1 MESSEVSR
9 KDIVILGAGGF
20 AREVA
25 FLVDDINRAS
35 TEPPWNLLGYID
47 AAPPAEAAFN
57 GKYPIV
63 GDDDYLISLG
73 REIYAVPGIGTP
85 DIIRRLHEKFRSRT
99 HIRFPNLIHPNV
111 VMDRDRIRLG
121 EGNVICA
128 NCVLTTDIVLGDG
141 NILNLACT
149 VGHEMVIGNYCV
161 FNPGANLSG
170 GVTIEDGC
178 LVGTGATVLQYLRVG
193 AGAKVGAG
201 AVVTKDVP
209 PGATVVGV
217 PARPLQR

>member
-1 MESSEVSR
+1 V
-9 KDIVILGAGGF
+9 KDIAILGAGGF

-25 FLVDDINRAS
+25 FLLDEINRAS
-35 TEPPWNLLGYID
+35 PSPVWRILGYVD
-47 AAPPAEAAFN
+47 AKAPAGVAFN

-63 GDDDYLISLG
+63 GDDDWLIRLA
-73 REIYAVPGIGTP
+73 REIDVAIGVGTP
-85 DIIRRLHEKFRSRT
+85 DIIHSLHKKHHSLQ
-99 HIRFPNLIHPNV
+99 HISFPNLIHPNV
-111 VMDRDRIRLG
+111 VMDRERIALG

-128 NCVLTTDIVLGDG
+128 NNVLTTDIVLGDC
-141 NILNLACT
+141 NVLNLACT

-170 GVTIEDGC
+170 GATIEDAC
-178 LVGTGATVLQYLRVG
+178 LIGTGATVLQYLRVG

-217 PARPLQR
+217 PAKPLQR